1 MNWLELKVPPL
12 AVWLVCALAVVA
24 AALVL
29 PGPRLAFSGH
39 RWLAAGLALAGAGVA
54 LGGVLAF
61 RQARTTVNPLAPQRA
76 RTVVSA
82 GVYRLTRNPMYLG
95 LALLLLALVL
105 WWADPLGLLA
115 VAVFCAW
122 MTQFQI
128 KPEERALHARF
139 GAEFERY
146 RARVRRWL

>member
-1 MNWLELKVPPL
+1 
-12 AVWLVCALAVVA
+12 
-24 AALVL
+24 
-29 PGPRLAFSGH
+29 
-39 RWLAAGLALAGAGVA
+39 
-54 LGGVLAF
+54 
-61 RQARTTVNPLAPQRA
+61 
-76 RTVVSA
+76 
-82 GVYRLTRNPMYLG
+82 MYLG